1 MLGATV
7 AAQPVQ
13 QAINVVTP
21 LLVHHSFTHNIS
33 APVVS
38 FHRTGLHVMPSIGT
52 GVISK
57 WISITHGGHNG
68 ARCKQATVYCPLQ
81 CTARLIKTDALRDRN
96 NCNALLFQT

>member
-33 APVVS
+33 APVFFLS
-38 FHRTGLHVMPSIGT
+38 QNRS
-52 GVISK
+52 
-57 WISITHGGHNG
+57 
-68 ARCKQATVYCPLQ
+68 
-81 CTARLIKTDALRDRN
+81 
-96 NCNALLFQT
+96 